1 MRKNP
6 RKPKTQKVVEEKE
19 TSDSETSENSNSDDP
34 KIPENK
40 ATEYEKQREL
50 RIAQNKARIEDLG
63 LRNIANSLMNLSQKG
78 GKRKSN
84 LNSKRV
90 PKNGKDDDEYQPIDE
105 DPKDDSSDSSLD
117 SSSEEFEEQEK
128 RKKKKQKKKV
138 ELDSRVV
145 IPDSSLQFMG
155 HCGEKICLTFPEGPE
170 EEVKELMDCFPKGF
184 NGADC
189 WKLRRSYVIYP
200 EFCEEVMEG
209 LPFPE
214 GFNGFNLEESK
225 EICGVIVALIN
236 AQSRLKKLFQSYVQG
251 SKSFPCP
258 QYQPYTQV
266 FRPQHQAFTQVTC
279 HQHQAST
286 QVPCPQHQAATPVT
300 DPVQFNALMYPDHGQ
315 FFPYWCPPMT
325 PFGMAPTAWNPYN
338 ANYAPPYMGNS
349 SGMP

>member
-138 ELDSRVV
+138 NDRKSRSRKQKSPQKQLDTTGLMDEDEALKQAIALSLKDVGETSDMQHAGLSQSPNKQAVNVDEKSYDHSREDNSRRKKRSFKNRVQMTEDDLV
-145 IPDSSLQFMG
+145 INFCQFDETGKGSITLRDLQRMAASHDF
-155 HCGEKICLTFPEGPE
+155 IWTD
-170 EEVKELMDCFPKGF
+170 KELADMIRCFDSDKDG
-184 NGADC
+184 
-189 WKLRRSYVIYP
+189 KLTLDDFRNIILQCNMLHV
-200 EFCEEVMEG
+200 
-209 LPFPE
+209 
-214 GFNGFNLEESK
+214 LE
-225 EICGVIVALIN
+225 
-236 AQSRLKKLFQSYVQG
+236 
-251 SKSFPCP
+251 
-258 QYQPYTQV
+258 
-266 FRPQHQAFTQVTC
+266 
-279 HQHQAST
+279 
-286 QVPCPQHQAATPVT
+286 
-300 DPVQFNALMYPDHGQ
+300 
-315 FFPYWCPPMT
+315 
-325 PFGMAPTAWNPYN
+325 NP
-338 ANYAPPYMGNS
+338 
-349 SGMP
+349 

>member
-6 RKPKTQKVVEEKE
+6 RKPKTQKIVEEKV

-90 PKNGKDDDEYQPIDE
+90 SKNGKDDDEYQPIDE
-105 DPKDDSSDSSLD
+105 EDPKDDSSDSSERALRYIAGL
-117 SSSEEFEEQEK
+117 K
-128 RKKKKQKKKV
+128 
-138 ELDSRVV
+138 
-145 IPDSSLQFMG
+145 
-155 HCGEKICLTFPEGPE
+155 
-170 EEVKELMDCFPKGF
+170 
-184 NGADC
+184 ADC
-189 WKLRRSYVIYP
+189 WKLRRSHVIYP
-200 EFCEEVMEG
+200 EFCEEVIEG

-251 SKSFPCP
+251 SKSFPCL
-258 QYQPYTQV
+258 QYQPSTQV
-266 FRPQHQAFTQVTC
+266 FCPQHQASTQVPCHRHQAATQVPCHRHQAATQVPC
-279 HQHQAST
+279 HQHQASTQVPCHQHQAAT

-300 DPVQFNALMYPDHGQ
+300 GHVQFNAPIYPDHGL

-325 PFGMAPTAWNPYN
+325 PFGMAPTTWNPYN
-338 ANYAPPYMGNS
+338 ANYAPPYMGNY